1 VVQKKTVQTVLFH
14 DLLLRSYIYASCLQ
28 RYKGSYYSYRGGGAT
43 TVDGRRLIA
52 VANTLRA
59 LVLGGVHSTVASRA
73 NVFATNV

>member
-28 RYKGSYYSYRGGGAT
+28 RYKGSYYSYT

-73 NVFATNV
+73 NVFVTNV